1 MDGVILAFDT
11 ATPATV
17 VGLVVPAGAAR
28 GGEAV
33 RLEARHDPEPGERPQ
48 HVQRLLPLAAQLLEE
63 AGLRFADAT
72 RIAVG
77 TGPGTFTGL
86 RIGVA
91 TARALAQAN
100 DADLVGISTLDALAS
115 AARKGSD
122 PLSRGGSK
130 GSDPVSRGGSKG
142 SDPLSRGDSDPL
154 AVLDARRG
162 EAFVG
167 GAVPAAAVTPSV
179 LAKLARPGLLAVGD
193 GAVRFREVLETSGAE
208 VPADGSPLHRV
219 SALTVAELA
228 VGAPP
233 GGRDVTPE
241 YLRLPDAEIALRER
255 RAEQ

>member
-1 MDGVILAFDT
+1 MILAFDT

-17 VGLVVPAGAAR
+17 VAV
-28 GGEAV
+28 GGEGIRA
-33 RLEARHDPEPGERPQ
+33 EARHDPEPGERPG
-48 HVQRLLPLAAQLLEE
+48 HVQRLLPLAAELLEG
-63 AGLRFADAT
+63 ASLRFADVS

-91 TARALAQAN
+91 TARALAQASG
-100 DADLVGISTLDALAS
+100 AELVGIPTLDALA
-115 AARKGSD
+115 AAAQGPRE
-122 PLSRGGSK
+122 
-130 GSDPVSRGGSKG
+130 V
-142 SDPLSRGDSDPL
+142 L

-167 GAVPAAAVTPSV
+167 GAVPPAAVTPALLGKV
-179 LAKLARPGLLAVGD
+179 ARPGWLAVGD

-219 SALTVAELA
+219 SALTVADLA
-228 VGAPP
+228 AGAPP
-233 GGRDVTPE
+233 SGRDVTPE

-255 RAEQ
+255 RGEQ